1 MSHPERSTP
10 DREGG
15 GTRVI
20 EVRNLVFRY
29 NTHFILNDVSFD
41 LNPDETTVV
50 IGRSGVGKSTLLR
63 CILGLAQPDSGSII
77 VDGADITKLGEREL
91 NLIRR
96 NFGMLFQGAA
106 LFNSMTL
113 GENVAFPL
121 RRHRDYEEE
130 KIKSIVCEKL
140 DLVGL
145 DGCEDMMP
153 AELSG
158 GMKKRAG
165 LARALA
171 LDPKCLFF
179 DEPIAGLDP
188 IMASGIDELI
198 LKLKKV
204 SGMTMM
210 IVTHELLH
218 GFKVADKVIMLH
230 EGRMIAM
237 GSPLEISRSD
247 DEHVQQFLHGL
258 PDTSTVSR

>member
-1 MSHPERSTP
+1 M
-10 DREGG
+10 
-15 GTRVI
+15 I

-29 NTHFILNDVSFD
+29 NTDIILNDLSFT
-41 LNPDETTVV
+41 LEENETTVV

-63 CILGLAQPDSGSII
+63 CILGLARAESGSIT
-77 VDGADITKLGEREL
+77 VDGVDITRISEKEL

-96 NFGMLFQGAA
+96 DFGMLFQGAA
-106 LFNSMTL
+106 LFNSMTV

-121 RRHRDYEEE
+121 RQHRSYEEQ
-130 KIKSIVCEKL
+130 KIQSIVREKL
-140 DLVGL
+140 ELVDLE
-145 DGCEDMMP
+145 GCEGMMP

-188 IMASGIDELI
+188 IIAAGIDELI
-198 LKLKKV
+198 LRLKKV
-204 SGMTMM
+204 AGMTMM

-230 EGRMIAM
+230 KDRMIAM
-237 GSPLEISRSD
+237 GPPSEIIHS
-247 DEHVQQFLHGL
+247 ENEYVQQFLRGI
-258 PDTSTVSR
+258 PDTKSVAG

>member
-1 MSHPERSTP
+1 M
-10 DREGG
+10 
-15 GTRVI
+15 I

-29 NTHFILNDVSFD
+29 NNKLILGDISFTLND
-41 LNPDETTVV
+41 DETTVV
-50 IGRSGVGKSTLLR
+50 LGSSGVGKSTLLR
-63 CILGLAQPDSGSII
+63 CILGLVKPVSGSIL
-77 VDGADITKLGEREL
+77 VNGTDITRIGEEEL

-96 NFGMLFQGAA
+96 DFGMLFQGAA
-106 LFNSMTL
+106 LFNSMTV

-121 RRHRDYEEE
+121 RQHRDYDEER
-130 KIKSIVCEKL
+130 IQSIVKQKL
-140 DLVGL
+140 ELVGL
-145 DGCEDMMP
+145 EGSEEMMP

-188 IMASGIDELI
+188 IIAGGIDELI

-204 SGMTMM
+204 AGMTMM
-210 IVTHELLH
+210 IVTHELVH

-230 EGRMIAM
+230 EGGMIAM
-237 GSPLEISRSD
+237 GTPGEIMRSD
-247 DEHVQQFLHGL
+247 NEYVKQFVRGL
-258 PDTSTVSR
+258 TTIGSIPE

>member
-1 MSHPERSTP
+1 L
-10 DREGG
+10 
-15 GTRVI
+15 I
-20 EVRNLVFRY
+20 EVCNLVFRY
-29 NTHFILNDVSFD
+29 NEKVILGD
-41 LNPDETTVV
+41 LTFTLNEDETTVV

-63 CILGLAQPDSGSII
+63 CILGLVKPESGSILVNGSDVTTI
-77 VDGADITKLGEREL
+77 SEEEL

-96 NFGMLFQGAA
+96 DFGMLFQGAA
-106 LFNSMTL
+106 LFNSMTV

-121 RRHRDYEEE
+121 RQHRDYDEDR
-130 KIKSIVCEKL
+130 IRSIISEKL
-140 DLVGL
+140 ELVDLG
-145 DGCEDMMP
+145 GCEDMMP

-188 IMASGIDELI
+188 IIANGIDDLI

-204 SGMTMM
+204 SGMTML
-210 IVTHELLH
+210 IVTHELAH

-230 EGRMIAM
+230 EGNMIAM
-237 GSPLEISRSD
+237 GTPGEIMQSD
-247 DEHVQQFLHGL
+247 DEDVKQFLRGL
-258 PDTSTVSR
+258 PNIESISE